1 MKRFKRLALTVAALA
16 ALAVGGAAFA
26 QAQNAGT
33 VASTRVETRSI
44 ETGAPADP
52 ADGPG
57 ATDQSEAGGNRAV
70 EQENDSESKA
80 DKPDSAGEKD
90 SPDGP
95 SDQQGPDDN
104 GGQGD

>member
-33 VASTRVETRSI
+33 VANTQVETRSV
-44 ETGAPADP
+44 ETGTPTDP

-57 ATDQSEAGGNRAV
+57 ATDQNKADGNVAG
-70 EQENDSESKA
+70 EQEDGPEAKA
-80 DKPDSAGEKD
+80 DKPDAAGEKD

-95 SDQQGPDDN
+95 NDQQGQNDH
-104 GGQGD
+104 GGQED